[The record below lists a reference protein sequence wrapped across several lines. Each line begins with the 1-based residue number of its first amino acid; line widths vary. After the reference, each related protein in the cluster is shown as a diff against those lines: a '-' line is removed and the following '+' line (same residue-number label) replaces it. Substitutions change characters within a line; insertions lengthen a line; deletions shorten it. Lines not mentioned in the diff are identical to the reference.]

1 MDAASAPMH
10 KPHSLRGWLNAAGK
24 TYLHAG
30 EHKLALLAAGVAF
43 FGFLAIF
50 PALGAVLMVWGLFA
64 EPADVFE
71 RMGFMRS
78 IMPAGAFDTLVEQL
92 LAITR
97 ADQEAPAGSTFGAIF
112 ALAFAVWAASK
123 GSRALI
129 LALNVAYEVEADRS
143 IIRHYLIALGFTV
156 GGVAFMVLSVA
167 AIAAIPPIL
176 EALSLG
182 LLAETLIHVVRWAG
196 VIALFLLA
204 LSLLYYWAPAG
215 DKPHYRFLSPG
226 SLAATALWIVA
237 SVIFSIYAQ
246 NFGNYNETFGSLGA
260 AAALL
265 MWLWLS
271 AFIVC
276 LGAQFNAVLT
286 GLTGKHLPIDAA
298 DPETPAEPPAGGP
311 VRET

>member
-97 ADQEAPAGSTFGAIF
+97 TDQEAPAGSTLGAIF
-112 ALAFAVWAASK
+112 ALAFAIWAASK

-176 EALSLG
+176 QALSLG
-182 LLAETLIHVVRWAG
+182 LFAETLIHVIRWAG

-215 DKPHYRFLSPG
+215 EKPRYRLLSPG
-226 SLAATALWIVA
+226 SLAATALWIVVSA
-237 SVIFSIYAQ
+237 IFSIYAQ

-271 AFIVC
+271 AFVVC

-298 DPETPAEPPAGGP
+298 DVETPAEPPAGGP